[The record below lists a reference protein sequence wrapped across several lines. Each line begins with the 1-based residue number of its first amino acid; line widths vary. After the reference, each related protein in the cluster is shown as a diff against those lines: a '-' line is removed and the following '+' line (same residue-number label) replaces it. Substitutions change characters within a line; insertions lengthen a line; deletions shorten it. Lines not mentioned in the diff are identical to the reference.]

1 MEPEVKMKRPILF
14 GTSCFLLNVVN
25 AQELST
31 ARYVGAMEGA
41 VQACISAFPEKAAI
55 YSDTLYRSVKCHFTE
70 SEFHQWHDKLR
81 NQMPHR
87 EQYSKGYA
95 EVKKS
100 LSDYPANRKRECAS
114 LEAIAC
120 DPNGD
125 PRRDRD
131 FNK

>member
-1 MEPEVKMKRPILF
+1 
-14 GTSCFLLNVVN
+14 
-25 AQELST
+25 
-31 ARYVGAMEGA
+31 MEGA
-41 VQACISAFPEKAAI
+41 VQACTVAFPEKAAI
-55 YSDTLYRSVKCHFTE
+55 YSDTLYRSVKCHFNQA
-70 SEFHQWHDKLR
+70 EFQQWRDKLR

-95 EVKKS
+95 EGKKS
-100 LSDYPANRKRECAS
+100 LSDYPANRKRECDS
-114 LEAIAC
+114 LETIVC